1 MQQGLQYKN
10 TLFFTSKI
18 LVLRWAGILRFL
30 MGRWMLEER
39 SNKRGFIAV
48 FLFKIFISKEVL
60 ITCID

>member
-30 MGRWMLEER
+30 M
-39 SNKRGFIAV
+39 
-48 FLFKIFISKEVL
+48 
-60 ITCID
+60 

>member
-30 MGRWMLEER
+30 IGEAGFLEEE
-39 SNKRGFIAV
+39 NNERGIYSF
-48 FLFKIFISKEVL
+48 FYLKSLFQKQF
-60 ITCID
+60 

>member
-30 MGRWMLEER
+30 WRKLDAEER
-39 SNKRGFIAV
+39 SNERGV
-48 FLFKIFISKEVL
+48 
-60 ITCID
+60 